1 MLQAS
6 SLVDSA
12 ADRALRQST
21 AWRLRGFYTA
31 FFIVAGLHLPFWPL
45 WLANRGMDETQIGVL
60 LAVAMLGRIAGNPII
75 GHLADAY
82 GERKRPIVISA
93 LLSMAAFS
101 MYAPADGFWQ
111 LFAVS
116 AFFGLVWSGVMPL
129 AESLAMMAVLRHKLQ
144 YGRIRLWGSLSFMVT
159 AAIAGV
165 ALEGRS
171 VELVFWAI
179 WCAGWFV
186 VLSSFTL
193 PDVRPPT
200 PIPPPAPAAV
210 AGARPLS
217 RPWPVLVL
225 LGNRWFVLF
234 LAVVGLAQASHAVLY
249 AFGTIHWR
257 AAGLGNDVI
266 GLLWAEGVIVEIVLF
281 AYGSRLLHRFGP
293 LGLLLIGTAAGV
305 VRWLAMALTDDLA
318 SLIAIQ
324 ALHALTYAAAHLGA
338 MHFIAQAT
346 RHELSATAQSLYAVS
361 AAGVAM
367 GLAYWIAGP
376 LYHALHGGAFAV
388 MAGVS
393 LAALA
398 GTAVLKAGWDG
409 KPLG

>member
-1 MLQAS
+1 MLQTPA
-6 SLVDSA
+6 LIDIA
-12 ADRALRQST
+12 ADRALRRHT
-21 AWRLRGFYTA
+21 VWRLRGFYTV
-31 FFIVAGLHLPFWPL
+31 FFVVAGLHMPFWPL
-45 WLANRGMDETQIGVL
+45 WLASRGMDETAIGLL
-60 LAVAMLGRIAGNPII
+60 LAVAMLGRIVGNPVI

-101 MYAPADGFWQ
+101 LYGVADGFWQ

-116 AFFGLVWSGVMPL
+116 AIFGLVWSGVMPM
-129 AESLAMMAVLRHKLQ
+129 AESLAMMAVYRHKLQ
-144 YGRIRLWGSLSFMVT
+144 YGRIRLWGSASFMVT
-159 AAIAGV
+159 ATLGGI

-171 VELVFWAI
+171 VDLVFWAI
-179 WCAGWFV
+179 WIAGWFV
-186 VLSSFTL
+186 VLASFSM
-193 PDVRPPT
+193 PEVRPPAAPAPPAT
-200 PIPPPAPAAV
+200 SGDSPPP
-210 AGARPLS
+210 G
-217 RPWPVLVL
+217 RPWPVRVL
-225 LGNRWFVLF
+225 LGNRWFALF
-234 LAVVGLAQASHAVLY
+234 LIVVGLAQASHAVLY
-249 AFGTIHWR
+249 AFGTLHWR
-257 AAGLGNDVI
+257 AAGLGNGVI

-281 AYGSRLLHRFGP
+281 AFGGRLLHRFGP
-293 LGLLLIGTAAGV
+293 LGLLLVGTGAGV

-318 SLIAIQ
+318 ALVALQ

-338 MHFIAQAT
+338 MHFIAQST
-346 RHELSATAQSLYAVS
+346 RHELSATAQSLYAVA

-398 GTAVLKAGWDG
+398 GTLVLRARWDG